1 MPALHTTRFLVAL
14 IVFTIGCPLTAA
26 AVPQRRGDG
35 GGGDCTVTVTPATI
49 GAISVGETL
58 TVTVTA
64 VDMYCSWEVVSEADW
79 IVPDPTSGYGSGS
92 VRLTVS
98 PAANNLD
105 CQVRSGTVR
114 INGAQVLVT
123 QSGPFYANCFRT
135 TTNNSIGCCAIKA
148 ASLVSR
154 GGDSIALAR
163 RYRDEV
169 LLKSPLGA
177 TYVRAYYDHTDEAV
191 RIASSDPWLLLRTAR
206 ALKRHTPTL
215 QRAVDGHEAAIT
227 DEDLEEFDALAAEYE
242 AAASP
247 SLRATLSSFRN
258 DLRHPERLGGVGVR
272 IHRNITS
279 RSEKS
284 VDGDAVDGFDERLIG
299 LAPADAEVA
308 TRLLRVPDFL
318 AVASRTGHYGRWYA
332 RHGSSAVSAVAGDPL
347 LALRLGGVATRLMT
361 SLDTLVETG
370 SARID
375 QTHLDDLGAV
385 LDRLADRLDSD
396 AASTVRLARRDLRSR
411 HTLAGAGIV
420 VDRDRYAFAASTPRT
435 GKVAGAPAAPSG
447 FLGGTGDDAASA
459 VTVDTSGNIIVVG
472 ATAGS
477 GFTTVNAIQPEHR
490 GAGDAFVTKFSPD
503 GQIVFSTY
511 LGGSRAD
518 VASAVATDAAGNIYV
533 SGTTESSNFPAPGGY
548 QRGRRGTADA
558 FVVKFDPTGSTILYG
573 TYLGGNLLDGA
584 TAIAVDATGRVYVTG
599 ATISVDFPVTTGVVD
614 REMTG
619 VVDAFV
625 TRLSPA
631 GSAIEASTLLGGQGR
646 DGASSI
652 GLDPAGNVV
661 VAGVT
666 SSLDF
671 PQIMPVQAE
680 FGGLCDGFVTKL
692 SSGLNSFVFSTWIGG
707 SDVDGVGGA
716 AVDSTGAV
724 VITGAT
730 ASAADFPLRS
740 AIQDVYGGGFLDA
753 FVSRIPSTGGSVE
766 FSTYLGGTDD
776 DRGYRVAVDGSGG
789 ISLVGLT
796 ASANFPTAGAQQ
808 SSLGGGVFDA
818 FVTQLTPTGTGIRM
832 STFIGGAV
840 DESGVGIAVAS
851 SGVIVAAGET
861 SSPDFPASASLGA
874 FDGGPS
880 DGFVVA
886 IAGAPQVPPP
896 VVDSVT
902 GLVSAGKPYRVKI
915 VGSNFQSGAAVYI
928 GGSSTEWANLKRKGD
943 TQLLLR
949 KGSALEAVF
958 PAGVATEIRIVNPD
972 GGVATVTFRR

>member
-1 MPALHTTRFLVAL
+1 MPALHTSRFLVAL
-14 IVFTIGCPLTAA
+14 LVFTVGCPVTAA
-26 AVPQRRGDG
+26 SAAQRPGEGGDG
-35 GGGDCTVTVTPATI
+35 NCSVTVSPI
-49 GAISVGETL
+49 GLGAVSAGETL
-58 TVTVTA
+58 SVSVTA
-64 VDMYCSWEVVSEADW
+64 ADMYCSWDVVTEADW
-79 IVPDPTSGYGSGS
+79 IVPDPTSGYGNGT
-92 VRLTVS
+92 VQLTIA
-98 PAANNLD
+98 PALSNFN
-105 CQVRSGTVR
+105 CQVRSGIVR
-114 INGAQVLVT
+114 INGTAVLVT
-123 QSGPFYANCFRT
+123 QSGPFMSNCLQ
-135 TTNNSIGCCAIKA
+135 NNGRGSGICCATKA

-169 LLKSPLGA
+169 LVKSPLGA

-227 DEDLEEFDALAAEYE
+227 DADVEEFDALAAEYQ

-247 SLRATLSSFRN
+247 SLRAVLSSFRD

-272 IHRNITS
+272 IHQTVTS
-279 RSEKS
+279 RSGKS

-308 TRLLRVPDFL
+308 TRLLRVPDLL
-318 AVASRTGHYGRWYA
+318 AIASRTGRYGRWYA
-332 RHGSSAVSAVAGDPL
+332 RHGSSAVAAVAGDPL
-347 LALRLGGVATRLMT
+347 LALRLGGVASRLMT

-420 VDRDRYAFAASTPRT
+420 VERDRYAFAPGASRT

-459 VTVDTSGNIIVVG
+459 ITVDTSGNIIVVG

-533 SGTTESSNFPAPGGY
+533 CGTTESSNFPAPGGY

-558 FVVKFDPTGSTILYG
+558 FVVKIDPTGSSILFG
-573 TYLGGNLLDGA
+573 TYLGGTLLDGA
-584 TAIAVDATGRVYVTG
+584 TGLAVDATGRVYVTG
-599 ATISVDFPVTTGVVD
+599 ATISTDFPVTAGVVD

-625 TRLSPA
+625 TRLSSA

-652 GLDPAGNVV
+652 GIDPGGNVV

-692 SSGLNSFVFSTWIGG
+692 SPGLNSFVFSTWIGG

-730 ASAADFPLRS
+730 ASTADFPLRS
-740 AIQDVYGGGFLDA
+740 AIQGVFGGGFLDA
-753 FVSRIPSTGGSVE
+753 FVSRIPSAGGSVE
-766 FSTYLGGTDD
+766 FSTYFGGTDD

-796 ASANFPTAGAQQ
+796 ASTNFPTVGAQQ
-808 SSLGGGVFDA
+808 STLGGGVFDA
-818 FVTQLTPTGTGIRM
+818 FVTQLAPTGTVIRM

-840 DESGVGIAVAS
+840 DESGVGIAVAPG
-851 SGVIVAAGET
+851 GVLVAAGET

-896 VVDSVT
+896 VIDSVT
-902 GLVSAGKPYRVKI
+902 GLDSAGKPYRVKI

-928 GGSSTEWANLKRKGD
+928 GGSSSEWANSKRKGE
-943 TQLLLR
+943 TQILLR
-949 KGSALEAVF
+949 KGAPLEAVF
-958 PAGVATEIRIVNPD
+958 PAGVPTEIRIVNPD